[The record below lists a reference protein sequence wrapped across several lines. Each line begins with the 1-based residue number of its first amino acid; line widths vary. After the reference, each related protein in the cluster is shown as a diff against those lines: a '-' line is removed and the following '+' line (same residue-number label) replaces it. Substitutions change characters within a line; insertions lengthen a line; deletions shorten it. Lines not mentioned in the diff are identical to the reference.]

1 KTKKSR
7 RRYFS
12 FPPHEVLKIKVSK
25 NIITRGA
32 IMMTSINMKK
42 FDNILQ
48 NLPEDKRALAANLF
62 EEMQFMKQT
71 MAELKQLVQEQ
82 GTIQTFTQG
91 QTSYPRE
98 NPALTA
104 YNKTMGRYNQT

>member
-1 KTKKSR
+1 
-7 RRYFS
+7 
-12 FPPHEVLKIKVSK
+12 
-25 NIITRGA
+25 
-32 IMMTSINMKK
+32 MMTSINMKK

-48 NLPEDKRALAANLF
+48 NLPEDKQALAANLF

-104 YNKTMGRYNQT
+104 YNKTMGRYNQTYKQLMDILPTDEAEQETDELLDFISR

>member
-1 KTKKSR
+1 
-7 RRYFS
+7 
-12 FPPHEVLKIKVSK
+12 
-25 NIITRGA
+25 
-32 IMMTSINMKK
+32 MMTSINMKK

-104 YNKTMGRYNQT
+104 YNKTMGRYNQTYKQLMDILPTDEAEQETDELLDFISR